1 MQALLGQTTPTIGEP
16 DDGTNFGTNNEDKK
30 KDREKDKK
38 FFNNFRFRLHKRR
51 TKLTV
56 NRYVCHK
63 LFKKKNN
70 NNNNNKLRLLRQVN
84 VFPIILF

>member
-30 KDREKDKK
+30 KDREKDEK
-38 FFNNFRFRLHKRR
+38 FFNNLPFPLHKRR

-56 NRYVCHK
+56 NRYDCHK
-63 LFKKKNN
+63 FFKK
-70 NNNNNKLRLLRQVN
+70 NKISYACFGKSMYFLLYCFNQV
-84 VFPIILF
+84 